1 MHTQIR
7 VVATAVTDLTVA
19 AASAGVAAA
28 AVVITVVAVIAT
40 TCPTYV
46 TLYALSSEKCLC
58 GCEGALSVLI
68 IRCLKMILHVSAYGY
83 GFLSLSFF
91 IHFFLFTFVE
101 KRTFCVL
108 KAKRVCEN
116 CFTYDFLRFH
126 PLSTFFFIFFAVL
139 AAAFLLQLRNCRCIS
154 RFSYVKLCSLILALF
169 LSCTW
174 FSIVVVVFVVVVE
187 SKYEH
192 CMLNN
197 KTHKIYLSSNKHKLK
212 ARHTKTNKEHKK
224 IRNKSDI
231 NVTVTQTHLFCL
243 YR

>member
-108 KAKRVCEN
+108 KSKRVCEN
-116 CFTYDFLRFH
+116 CFTYDFLPVFTLFH
-126 PLSTFFFIFFAVL
+126 FWCSVSSAEYI
-139 AAAFLLQLRNCRCIS
+139 LL
-154 RFSYVKLCSLILALF
+154 
-169 LSCTW
+169 
-174 FSIVVVVFVVVVE
+174 
-187 SKYEH
+187 
-192 CMLNN
+192 
-197 KTHKIYLSSNKHKLK
+197 
-212 ARHTKTNKEHKK
+212 
-224 IRNKSDI
+224 
-231 NVTVTQTHLFCL
+231 HLFCCSCCSL
-243 YR
+243 LVTAAKLSVYFKVFLCQIVLSHSCSFS